1 VTSFPAAEALSTPI
15 VTLTVNPCVD
25 ESAAVDRVIPDRK
38 LRCGS
43 PRHEAGGGGVNVA
56 RAIRRLGGGVLAVYP
71 AGGATGAFLERLL
84 AREGVPQSR
93 IPIGA
98 WTRQNLNVFEES
110 TGRQFRFVFPGPVLV
125 EAEWEACLARIE
137 ALHPFPRHVVGSGSL
152 PPGVPAD
159 FYARLAELVRSR
171 GGRLLLDAS
180 GEGLQEALARGV
192 FLVKPS
198 LAEFQGLT
206 GLRGA
211 EESQL
216 LRECSRLVGEGR
228 CEVVVLSLGGA
239 GALMVTAEERVRWVA
254 PTVPVRSTVGAGDS
268 MLAGIASRLDAGASV
283 REAVRFGVAAA
294 AASVMNPGT
303 ELCRCED
310 VQRLLPRVT
319 SVRV

>member
-1 VTSFPAAEALSTPI
+1 MTRSAAVAVFPAPI

-25 ESAAVDRVIPDRK
+25 ESAAVERVVPDRK

-43 PRHEAGGGGVNVA
+43 PRHEPGGGGVNVA
-56 RAIRRLGGGVLAVYP
+56 RAIRRLGGEALAVYP

-84 AREGVPQSR
+84 EREGIAQSR
-93 IPIGA
+93 LAIGA

-110 TGRQFRFVFPGPVLV
+110 TGSQFRFVFPGPVLV

-137 ALHPFPRHVVGSGSL
+137 AMHPFPRHVVGSGSL

-159 FYARLAELVRSR
+159 FYGRLAELVRRR

-180 GEGLQEALARGV
+180 GDGLREALSRGV

-198 LAEFQGLT
+198 LSEFQGLT
-206 GLRGA
+206 GLHGA
-211 EESQL
+211 DEPQL
-216 LRECSRLVGEGR
+216 LRECARLVSEGR

-239 GALMVTAEERVRWVA
+239 GALLVTASERQRFVA
-254 PTVPVRSTVGAGDS
+254 PTVPVRSTVGAGDA
-268 MLAGIASRLDAGASV
+268 MLAGIALRLDAGASV
-283 REAVRFGVAAA
+283 PDAVRFGVAAA

-303 ELCRCED
+303 ELCRCDD

-319 SVRV
+319 SIRV